1 MLELI
6 FVLGFFFMLLLT
18 GVSVLGVLAALF
30 VATLLMFAG
39 GVFALMIKLLP
50 WLLLAVAGVWLIRA
64 LKEKKDPYARYGLE
78 RERYSRRDYRRYR
91 RGRS

>member
-6 FVLGFFFMLLLT
+6 FVLGFFFILLLT

-39 GVFALMIKLLP
+39 GVLALMIKLLP
-50 WLLLAVAGVWLIRA
+50 WLLLAVAAVWIIRA
-64 LKEKKDPYARYGLE
+64 VKKKNNACTRYGVE
-78 RERYSRRDYRRYR
+78 RERYRRRDYRRYS
-91 RGRS
+91 RGRY

>member
-18 GVSVLGVLAALF
+18 GVSVLGVMAALF
-30 VATLLMFAG
+30 VATILMFAG

-50 WLLLAVAGVWLIRA
+50 WLLLAVAGVWLIRT
-64 LKEKKDPYARYGLE
+64 LKEKKDPYARYGLV
-78 RERYSRRDYRRYR
+78 RERNSRRDYRRYS
-91 RGRS
+91 RSRY

>member
-6 FVLGFFFMLLLT
+6 FVLGFFCMLLLT

-30 VATLLMFAG
+30 VATLLMLAG

-50 WLLLAVAGVWLIRA
+50 WLLLAVAAVWLIRA
-64 LKEKKDPYARYGLE
+64 IKEKKDPYARYGLV
-78 RERYSRRDYRRYR
+78 RERYRRRDYRRYS
-91 RGRS
+91 RGRY

>member
-6 FVLGFFFMLLLT
+6 FVLGFFCMLLLT

-30 VATLLMFAG
+30 VATLLMMAG

-50 WLLLAVAGVWLIRA
+50 WLLLAVAAVWLIRA
-64 LKEKKDPYARYGLE
+64 IKDKNDPYARHGLVRE
-78 RERYSRRDYRRYR
+78 RGRRRDFRRYSRGRY
-91 RGRS
+91 